1 MAKMMMGQIDHAR
14 ARVRS
19 IKAELLG
26 KEPKPKETWDTNDL
40 VNGLKDGTVK
50 FTGAQLS
57 KFAQEW
63 VQAYSKS
70 GSSYNKPTYERIVL
84 DNAFKQERAADKK
97 RYDAE
102 YVLYQ
107 SRRQRVLAEATKVE
121 DAIVLGDQHAALE
134 ALTAFAAFKL

>member
-14 ARVRS
+14 ARVRA

-63 VQAYSKS
+63 VQAYSNS

-84 DNAFKQERAADKK
+84 DNAFQKERAADKK

-102 YVLYQ
+102 NALYQ
-107 SRRQRVLAEATKVE
+107 SRKERVHAEATKVE